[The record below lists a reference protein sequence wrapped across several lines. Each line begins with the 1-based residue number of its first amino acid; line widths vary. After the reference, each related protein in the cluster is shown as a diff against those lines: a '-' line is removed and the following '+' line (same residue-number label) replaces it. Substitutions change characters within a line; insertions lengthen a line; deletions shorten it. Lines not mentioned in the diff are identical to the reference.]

1 MLRRRTS
8 SAAPSAPRAD
18 AKTPTRLRRRS
29 STPISSSDANDV
41 QTLHPVLLVAFLSAL
56 LLCARWSVS
65 VNLPDPVPAYAS
77 LGLFSEERALAHA
90 RKLQSFGI
98 RVVGTPELE
107 NAERYVVDA
116 ATALTTEAHTTRP
129 DLDVEFLVHRPSG
142 SFRQYFLNHDIAN
155 AYTNLTNVAVRVR
168 RRGELNGDGD
178 QNQNQKAVL
187 LNAHFDTTLGS
198 PGGADC
204 ASCVG
209 VLLEVLRVLIHDK
222 QNVPNAPVVFLLNGG
237 EETFMQA
244 AHGFVAHH
252 PWRSTI
258 GVVINVEATGS
269 AGPDVLFRE
278 TGGWPAELY
287 AKVAQ
292 RPVATATI
300 RDLVR
305 FANLP
310 VDTDFSVFVD
320 PALNYGN
327 LPGIDLASMLDGFA
341 YHTDR
346 DLVERI
352 EKGSVQVY
360 GENVLAA
367 TRAFAAEL
375 EKRRAADSDEN
386 DSDRRTIASGEGG
399 AFFDVFGVVGI
410 VVGTK
415 HVSFLFHC
423 LPLFV
428 CLADAVSENTV
439 TLRIQKTKSHLR
451 GAKTALKSAALALL
465 VPVTLSAARAVVS
478 GRPIAWFG
486 SYFMSGVLTVPPAL
500 IAGAAPYVSAGRRDI
515 NKTIRSENARG
526 AALVS
531 AMLAT
536 LCGAHVAA
544 LGYLWVFWSLGISLA
559 TKLGGTENIT
569 NKLGA
574 LLCLV
579 PGAALASPVAYVTF
593 LLINEKVGISGSEPW
608 PLGLVVGD
616 VTMGVASGACVV
628 LVCFGLFPFVTV
640 LSKKQTRV
648 VFLLVTGTWVICA
661 ASVMWKP
668 TYSVHT
674 PKRLGVLHQ
683 HFTSDAGVLKSEMLV
698 GAFDAVPAASALAP
712 LTRAAAVRPTTRE
725 DFASLYPVTQLLGE
739 GVVLPS
745 EVSSDPPW
753 GAVLPKLEVGRLD
766 ELGFAG
772 PGLIASNDESDDDEN
787 TTRSAV
793 AAADGAFVQL
803 GLSSVEHNTTRVAVV
818 FRTNAPAWSCV
829 RVNGAVTAWSLSPT
843 LPKRGVDFF
852 TKTVRVARFPNPVTV
867 LPLTLATVQT
877 DYPDCCPY
885 IVQYTPNTRR

>member
-1 MLRRRTS
+1 M
-8 SAAPSAPRAD
+8 
-18 AKTPTRLRRRS
+18 
-29 STPISSSDANDV
+29 

-178 QNQNQKAVL
+178 QNQKAVL

-772 PGLIASNDESDDDEN
+772 PGLIASNDESDDDES

-803 GLSSVEHNTTRVAVV
+803 GLSSIEHNTTRVAVV

-829 RVNGAVTAWSLSPT
+829 RVTGAVTAWSLSPT